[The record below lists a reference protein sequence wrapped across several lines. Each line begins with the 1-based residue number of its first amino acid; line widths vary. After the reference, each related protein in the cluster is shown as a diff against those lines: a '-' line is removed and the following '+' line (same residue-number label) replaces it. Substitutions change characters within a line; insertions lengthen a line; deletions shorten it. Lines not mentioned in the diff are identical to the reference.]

1 MRTRAVFLDRDGVIN
16 AYVYNPE
23 FGSVDS
29 PARAA
34 EFTLLPGVTEAIRQF
49 NRLDLLVV
57 VTSNQ
62 PGIAKRKFTVGQLQA
77 MTHKMLAL
85 ARAARGT
92 IDGVYYCRHHPDAVL
107 PLYRKI
113 CNCRKPKPGLLLS
126 AARELNIDVRQ
137 SYVVGD
143 GVTDIVA
150 GRAAGCTT
158 LFVSSRK
165 CYTCDELVR
174 HNVQPDFIV
183 HDLAEAAEVIQRIE
197 SGNLRSAQEFSFHQ
211 CMSAGGQP

>member
-16 AYVYNPE
+16 AYVYHPE
-23 FGSVDS
+23 FGTVDS

-34 EFTLLPGVTEAIRQF
+34 ELALLPGVTEAIRLL
-49 NRLDLLVV
+49 NRLGLLVV

-62 PGIAKRKFTVGQLQA
+62 PGVAKRKFTVTQLQA

-85 ARAARGT
+85 VRAARGT

-113 CNCRKPKPGLLLS
+113 CDCRKPKPGLLLS
-126 AARELNIDVRQ
+126 AARELNINVQQ

-143 GVTDIVA
+143 GVTDIMA

-158 LFVSSRK
+158 LFLSSRK
-165 CYTCDELVR
+165 CYTCDELAR

-183 HDLAEAAEVIQRIE
+183 RNLAEAAEVIQCIE
-197 SGNLRSAQEFSFHQ
+197 RCNLRSAQEFAFHR
-211 CMSAGGQP
+211 CLSAGGQL